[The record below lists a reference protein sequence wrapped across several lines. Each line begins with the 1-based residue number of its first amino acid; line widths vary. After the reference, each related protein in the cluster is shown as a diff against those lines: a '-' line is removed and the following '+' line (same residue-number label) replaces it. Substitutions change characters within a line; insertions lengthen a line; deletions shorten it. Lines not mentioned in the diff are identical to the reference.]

1 MDDGLR
7 DRIFAALE
15 GVIDPE
21 TSLDVRRMKL
31 VRDLEVRDN
40 GDVSLT
46 FRPSSVMCP
55 LGFSLGARIKEAVQ
69 GVEGVSHVDVHVE
82 GFVHAQQ
89 LDRLLKEMDE
99 DRVT

>member
-1 MDDGLR
+1 MDALR
-7 DRIFAALE
+7 DRIMEALE

-31 VRDLEVRDN
+31 VRDLQVQDN
-40 GDVSLT
+40 GEVSFT

-55 LGFSLGARIKEAVQ
+55 LGFSLGTRIKEAVL
-69 GVEGVSHVDVHVE
+69 GVEGVSHVNVKVE

-89 LDRLLKEMDE
+89 LDRLLKEMDG
-99 DRVT
+99 